1 MQSKQT
7 HDYLKII
14 FFFFQQNNL
23 LCSKTQLSKNQLMRK
38 TQVKQKNEDIG
49 LLNLRKGEKSKSFEI
64 LHLILKKGVEFSIS
78 YSFKRIYNNYNINI
92 FGGFQ

>member
-1 MQSKQT
+1 MKNKQS

-23 LCSKTQLSKNQLMRK
+23 LCSKTQLSKNHKMRI

-49 LLNLRKGEKSKSFEI
+49 LLNLRRGENSKSFEI
-64 LHLILKKGVEFSIS
+64 LQLILKKGVEFSIS
-78 YSFKRIYNNYNINI
+78 YSFKQIYSTVDELIN
-92 FGGFQ
+92 F